1 MIMLFNYF
9 NKFDNTD
16 HEILHY
22 PIIILLHFKTI
33 YYIIYCITIFIGTH
47 AIEAREYMIIRPT
60 LDMGVS

>member
-9 NKFDNTD
+9 NKFDNMD

-33 YYIIYCITIFIGTH
+33 
-47 AIEAREYMIIRPT
+47 
-60 LDMGVS
+60 